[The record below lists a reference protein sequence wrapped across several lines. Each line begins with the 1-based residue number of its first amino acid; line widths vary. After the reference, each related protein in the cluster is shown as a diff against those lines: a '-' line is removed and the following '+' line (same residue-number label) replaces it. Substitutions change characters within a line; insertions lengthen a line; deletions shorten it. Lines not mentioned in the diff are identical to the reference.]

1 MALLTD
7 VLKKAKQNT
16 TSQATPVKPTAIK
29 PATPAP
35 KPIVTDVN
43 AETQMRPPAQP
54 QPVALNSNV
63 QKPQTEEEA
72 LAAGGGYN
80 KSLAEFYKDKGLN
93 FDTSKMSGSFDE
105 EAQKFLDTQA
115 EQKTELDKQVMDAKS
130 KAARFL
136 EQNVAATKNQF
147 AQSRE
152 GAMSAG
158 NTLAGQNIVK
168 NYQSGYQRDLDS
180 INQKKKQLEDLQAQ
194 QQETFVAGRADSIR
208 GMQKQIAEAEANL
221 AKTQQENQKQTMD
234 IIGMLNTSGAL
245 ANMSPED
252 IQYMQQALPDAPPG
266 VLQLFSS
273 AATKKSLNEQRKT
286 QFDNQISAINTMKG
300 LVSEGINLTP
310 DMMMSMSKQTG
321 LPVESIMSFNQQALA
336 ISNDKSLDSLTK
348 LANLKKVGNELDL
361 EHRGIYTEEAKNID
375 YIKQLYQKG
384 DIETAHLMERKLGVD
399 DLSYQANLQLKQA
412 QATIEQARSQG
423 RALTPQDMSAL
434 ADAQAKMADLNP
446 GSYQGNTSLVAT
458 AHSYI
463 NTGGWK
469 EAFKNNKVL
478 QNGELGCAYVA
489 SDILKQAGLLD
500 KNYNSIAQMVP
511 ALEAKGWT
519 LHDTPSPG
527 DVVVWG
533 PMQGTDGH
541 GHIGVVSG
549 PNSAVNNQGPTGPAD
564 TPIFTGR
571 PIVGFYAP
579 PREKGLNGM
588 SDSDILAAY
597 ESAGKIPTAP
607 SEARKLINT
616 ARQTGYVPSGGAKAD
631 QTAFNQENTIRDE
644 FTKNTQNF
652 VKIRDSYNT
661 IQSAAKDPTAAGDLS
676 LIFAYMKI
684 LDPGSTVR
692 EGEFANAQNA
702 ASVPTQ
708 IQNVWNKAQTGQRL
722 SSEQRKDFLDQAD
735 KLYNSQKSSYDRQV
749 DNTKKLAES
758 YGLNA
763 NRVVYDFA
771 NPDANLGGAQ
781 KIVDSYQDY
790 SIPETH
796 PDHIISLDN
805 L

>member
-130 KAARFL
+130 KAARSL
-136 EQNVAATKNQF
+136 EENVAATKNQF

-252 IQYMQQALPDAPPG
+252 IQYMQEALPDAPPG

-597 ESAGKIPTAP
+597 EKAGKVPDAP

-616 ARQTGYVPSGGAKAD
+616 ARQTGYLPSGKAENKPISDTQAQATGFALRATEAEDDLNKVLQKVLDKGAVGFTQESLSPNILRSAEFQQFDQAKRNFVSAVLRKESGAAISPAEYEGEAIKYFPQPGD
-631 QTAFNQENTIRDE
+631 SKEVIEQKKRARGQAINNLKFAAGPGWDQYQQQYGSQQTTPTTQQTAPKTLTPI
-644 FTKNTQNF
+644 
-652 VKIRDSYNT
+652 
-661 IQSAAKDPTAAGDLS
+661 
-676 LIFAYMKI
+676 
-684 LDPGSTVR
+684 TV
-692 EGEFANAQNA
+692 G
-702 ASVPTQ
+702 
-708 IQNVWNKAQTGQRL
+708 KQTGYQ
-722 SSEQRKDFLDQAD
+722 F
-735 KLYNSQKSSYDRQV
+735 
-749 DNTKKLAES
+749 
-758 YGLNA
+758 
-763 NRVVYDFA
+763 
-771 NPDANLGGAQ
+771 GGT
-781 KIVDSYQDY
+781 DY
-790 SIPETH
+790 TH
-796 PDHIISLDN
+796 DDI
-805 L
+805 